1 MIYTTKEKIELN
13 RTNGSRNGYPTS
25 IDSTNSSWASGLQ
38 TRQLETLELM
48 SKGYSNAEI
57 AEIMLVRPR
66 TVENQINKINKKLP
80 LPNKVDTR
88 VAAVLTYLGLENMIY
103 DESSTNKKMID
114 TINTEIDIINLRS
127 LFDDPP
133 RNTELEKLTD
143 RGLETLELMSKGYN
157 NTDIA
162 ENMSVAEST
171 VGYHIN
177 DIYRTLSLPKG
188 SQKRVAAVLTYL
200 ELRH

>member
-1 MIYTTKEKIELN
+1 M
-13 RTNGSRNGYPTS
+13 
-25 IDSTNSSWASGLQ
+25 
-38 TRQLETLELM
+38 
-48 SKGYSNAEI
+48 
-57 AEIMLVRPR
+57 
-66 TVENQINKINKKLP
+66 
-80 LPNKVDTR
+80 
-88 VAAVLTYLGLENMIY
+88 TYLGLENMIY